1 MEALSDGLAASHA
14 VERWLKTSLMNQPKE
29 PEGTKLCRATD
40 RLREAPAVLPAD
52 GSAYTEEEAAAEA
65 ERCELCACD
74 ACMKS
79 CDLMRLYEKTPR
91 RIYEELDITIHPGTL
106 SRDGTWA
113 TRLITTCNQ
122 CGVCK
127 QVCPQHIDIGK
138 NSFLQAHRAMHDKGA
153 MPWAFHDYWLR
164 DMEFSNGEAS
174 ILVCGPR
181 CGSSPSMS
189 SSPAVRWELLIRHM

>member
-1 MEALSDGLAASHA
+1 MALAASHA

-29 PEGTKLCRATD
+29 PEGTKLCLGTD
-40 RLREAPAVLPAD
+40 RLREAPGCPSCRWIGLYRK
-52 GSAYTEEEAAAEA
+52 GGRRGA

-91 RIYEELDITIHPGTL
+91 RIYEEVYITIHPGTL

-127 QVCPQHIDIGK
+127 QVCPQHIDIGEF
-138 NSFLQAHRAMHDKGA
+138 FLQAHRAC
-153 MPWAFHDYWLR
+153 
-164 DMEFSNGEAS
+164 S
-174 ILVCGPR
+174 IREPCPG
-181 CGSSPSMS
+181 PSM
-189 SSPAVRWELLIRHM
+189 ITG